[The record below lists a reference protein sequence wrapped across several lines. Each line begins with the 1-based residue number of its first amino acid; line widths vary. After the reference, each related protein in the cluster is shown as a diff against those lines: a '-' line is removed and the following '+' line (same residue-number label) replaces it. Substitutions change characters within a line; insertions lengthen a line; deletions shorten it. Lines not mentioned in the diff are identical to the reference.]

1 MQVHGTELEREL
13 RALEAKSSKLSS
25 DLEQLARIVVGSVR
39 VLVIAIEQERPR
51 QESRRVA

>member
-1 MQVHGTELEREL
+1 MQVHGTDLEREL